1 MRIIFFLNR
10 PFSFASTSPL
20 HFISP
25 CPPPFLFIKFSFLSL
40 SLSLSSYFT
49 SPSTTS
55 WWSFRISRLPIDTH
69 RLCSGHAPPPKKKEG
84 KQKVK
89 KKKEVEFKK
98 KKERKWNPVKPSST
112 RRGLPRDKKKLL
124 FFFLRFRILN
134 ATLHRNQLRANQ

>member
-25 CPPPFLFIKFSFLSL
+25 CPPFLFIKFSFLSL

-98 KKERKWNPVKPSST
+98 KRKENGT
-112 RRGLPRDKKKLL
+112 RLNRVAPAGDFLGTKKNYC